1 MITVQ
6 PFADEAEAI
15 AMANGVEFGLASSV
29 WTADHGRALRCARA
43 FDFGCVRQHGHSP
56 PPFLPWQCRARL
68 MRLLRVRLVAPGASR
83 HPGREARPL
92 GAHSH
97 RLRCSGQL
105 SLNLGDS
112 TTFGHLG
119 VD

>member
-68 MRLLRVRLVAPGASR
+68 MRLRRVRLVAPGASR

-97 RLRCSGQL
+97 RLRCSSQL
-105 SLNLGDS
+105 PLKSAIPPPLAI
-112 TTFGHLG
+112 
-119 VD
+119 